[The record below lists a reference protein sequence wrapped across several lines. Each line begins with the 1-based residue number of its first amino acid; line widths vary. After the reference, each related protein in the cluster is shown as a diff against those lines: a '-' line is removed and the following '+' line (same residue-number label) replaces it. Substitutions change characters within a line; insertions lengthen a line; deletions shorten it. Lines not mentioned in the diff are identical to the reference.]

1 MYKKGAPRKVIGAHL
16 LYQIRQSSMSIGA
29 MHRMSVETSSN
40 KKVVIRNRKFK
51 RNDMWRITI

>member
-1 MYKKGAPRKVIGAHL
+1 MYKNCAPRKVIGAHF

-40 KKVVIRNRKFK
+40 KKVVIRNGKFK
-51 RNDMWRITI
+51 RNDMWRIAI

>member
-1 MYKKGAPRKVIGAHL
+1 MYKKGAPRKVIGAPF

-40 KKVVIRNRKFK
+40 
-51 RNDMWRITI
+51 

>member
-1 MYKKGAPRKVIGAHL
+1 MYKKGAPRKVIGAHF

-40 KKVVIRNRKFK
+40 RKVVIRNGKFK
-51 RNDMWRITI
+51 RNDMWRIAI